1 VAHPLAG
8 WQDEQA
14 LIPAISQGDPKMPL
28 VRIALMKGQ
37 QEGFGKKVGAIVYRA
52 MVDTINVPQK
62 DHFQII
68 TEHDTDSLIFDP
80 DYLGIARS
88 DGVVFI
94 QITLNEGRTVDMKKA
109 LYAAIAERLHG
120 ELALRREDVLI
131 NLVEV
136 KKENWSF
143 GNGIAQYA

>member
-1 VAHPLAG
+1 
-8 WQDEQA
+8 
-14 LIPAISQGDPKMPL
+14 MPL
-28 VRIALMKGQ
+28 VRIALRKGRPA
-37 QEGFGKKVGAIVYRA
+37 GFGKQVGEIVYRS

-68 TEHDTDSLIFDP
+68 GEHDADSLIYDP

-94 QITLNEGRTVDMKKA
+94 QITLNEGHTTDMKKA
-109 LYAAIAERLHG
+109 LYATIADRLHA
-120 ELALRREDVLI
+120 ELAVRKDDVLI